1 MIRSAAIAVCLL
13 ALVLATRASA
23 SAPVGTT
30 IEGGDLPH
38 AVRLAPADEDAFLRR
53 LANPPQLRETPP
65 QQVGG
70 YEITSAYW
78 DTILRDGLKD
88 VPSADDKA
96 TYYPATGYVKA
107 RQGGKDVWLQLDV
120 RQRTLLD
127 RYIRVT
133 RAGLVS
139 ERPGVLEVIIAASA
153 TEPMAVEIGGV
164 ELNSVERNGLFMA
177 LSRNGKPIFL
187 DPAEPPN
194 RDTLGTWLVFS
205 LSEGRSVSMIYGGPQ
220 PNLVDGL
227 GTERYPASPEVANII
242 NLYGPKMPPS
252 IEQEETRGSYLWW
265 PLMLGGGAALLV
277 AAVLLRR
284 VLTRGE
290 PHRERLA

>member
-1 MIRSAAIAVCLL
+1 VIRSVVIAVCLL

-23 SAPVGTT
+23 SAPTGTT

-53 LANPPQLRETPP
+53 LANPPELRETPP
-65 QQVGG
+65 QQIGG

-78 DTILRDGLKD
+78 DAILRDGLKD
-88 VPSADDKA
+88 APPADDKA
-96 TYYPATGYVKA
+96 IYYPATGYVKA
-107 RQGGKDVWLQLDV
+107 RQGGKDVWLQLDL
-120 RQRTLLD
+120 RQRALLD

-133 RAGLVS
+133 KAGLVS
-139 ERPGVLEVIIAASA
+139 ERPGVLEVLTAAST
-153 TEPMAVEIGGV
+153 TEPMAVAIGGV

-177 LSRNGKPIFL
+177 LLRNGKPVFL
-187 DPAEPPN
+187 EPPQPPN
-194 RDTLGTWLVFS
+194 RATLGTWLVFS
-205 LSEGRSVSMIYGGPQ
+205 LSEGRSVSVIYSGPL

-242 NLYGPKMPPS
+242 NLFGPKTPPS
-252 IEQEETRGSYLWW
+252 IKQEQTRGSNLWW

-277 AAVLLRR
+277 VAVWLRR
-284 VLTRGE
+284 GWVRS
-290 PHRERLA
+290 RSV